1 MRWQEEVTLIGYE
14 MQWTVRYFL
23 FMSRKWVIPPTGGSA
38 GAIAYGRRKQAV
50 WEEQMKKADHIFR
63 TSNPAYQSPF

>member
-23 FMSRKWVIPPTGGSA
+23 FMSRKWVMPHTGSSA
-38 GAIAYGRRKQAV
+38 SAIAYGRRKQAV
-50 WEEQMKKADHIFR
+50 WEELMKKADHIFK
-63 TSNPAYQSPF
+63 TSNPAYQSPL